1 MILMQST
8 VVRLKKIM
16 TDHAHVLYVSLK
28 ECAWKPAT
36 PVISIAKNINH
47 GGKSKMASEE
57 IKQIKEQEQ
66 FVEWLKSK
74 RMYNPMESAYTMQK
88 MHWVWQAMKEDKKD
102 GI

>member
-1 MILMQST
+1 
-8 VVRLKKIM
+8 
-16 TDHAHVLYVSLK
+16 
-28 ECAWKPAT
+28 
-36 PVISIAKNINH
+36 
-47 GGKSKMASEE
+47 MASEE